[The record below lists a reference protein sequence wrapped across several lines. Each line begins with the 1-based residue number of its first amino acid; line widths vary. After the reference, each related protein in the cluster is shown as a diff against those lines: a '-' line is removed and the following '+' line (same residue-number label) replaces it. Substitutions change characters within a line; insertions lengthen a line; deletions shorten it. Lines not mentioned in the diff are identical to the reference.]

1 MNEFLSLFEVNPKN
15 LRTFADVMKYT
26 AEAPEEENDTWGMK
40 TWEEAKATADEYPL
54 GSDEYRLSVK
64 IREEMSG
71 QIGEILDE
79 YNCSVIA
86 VPWWTDTNAPI
97 SGCPQVSVPLA
108 AYPEGTEEKRLVK
121 DLMTI
126 GPNIP

>member
-1 MNEFLSLFEVNPKN
+1 
-15 LRTFADVMKYT
+15 
-26 AEAPEEENDTWGMK
+26 
-40 TWEEAKATADEYPL
+40 
-54 GSDEYRLSVK
+54 
-64 IREEMSG
+64 MSG